1 MIDKIFCVLF
11 IVWDNRIRMW
21 NIGIM
26 KRTLEKQ
33 NDNIVSTK
41 PNKVFREIEKIRLS
55 LTKEPNNAKLHL
67 RLGDLYVKWH
77 LDTSNSFQYIDEA
90 ITEYQI
96 ALESYVEHAE
106 LFYKIGKAF
115 YYKGD
120 FDKANNYL
128 DLAIGK
134 KKDYSQAY
142 YLKADIF
149 TKKANFS
156 EARRFAKMATKGLF
170 NTSNAHFLLSKL
182 YDKSSFKD
190 FKLSMLSFWEW
201 VLSVVTLPFDK
212 DAVEDVFINMYYFL
226 FYSPLF
232 LRGVCLL
239 GAKSY
244 DKAATLF
251 QNAIEK
257 NPGMAS
263 LYCLLADVYIASGHY
278 EDAICELK
286 MAIWLDSLNI
296 QAYRRLCR
304 AYEEQGDYEKAI
316 EIYYKLIAMAPN
328 MPDLYSNLGNIF
340 YIKGEFELAIKHY
353 QTAITINPN
362 KRWTSVIAQTL
373 GFVYQ
378 ENKQDVDSAIS
389 AYQTAY
395 MLTPDDIDIYINM
408 GSAFYDKE
416 DYDNALAIY
425 RKALELAP
433 NNAKIHCNLGFLYW
447 GKGDTEQAL
456 QEYELAIAND
466 KNYAIAHN
474 NLGVIY
480 LDDLGR
486 VQRSIELFK
495 NAIQANPNYALAYFN
510 LARATTIIGDKI
522 EAAKLYQIS
531 QDINKVTNELDPA
544 DIEEKIKELFE

>member
-1 MIDKIFCVLF
+1 MKKTIDKQTESTT
-11 IVWDNRIRMW
+11 N
-21 NIGIM
+21 
-26 KRTLEKQ
+26 
-33 NDNIVSTK
+33 TK
-41 PNKVFREIEKIRLS
+41 PSKVFREIEKIRLS
-55 LTKEPNNAKLHL
+55 LTQEPNNAKLHV
-67 RLGDLYVKWH
+67 RLGDLYVQWH
-77 LDTSNSFQYIDEA
+77 LDITNSFQYIDEA

-96 ALESYVEHAE
+96 ALESYMDSPE
-106 LFYKIGKAF
+106 LFYKLGKAF

-134 KKDYSQAY
+134 KPDFSQAY

-156 EARRFAKMATKGLF
+156 EAQRFAKIASKGLV
-170 NTSNAHFLLSKL
+170 NSSNAHYLLYKL
-182 YDKSSFKD
+182 YDTSSFKD
-190 FKLSMLSFWEW
+190 FKMSLQAQWEKVLSF
-201 VLSVVTLPFDK
+201 LTLPFDK
-212 DAVEDVFINMYYFL
+212 DAIENVLINIYYLHFI
-226 FYSPLF
+226 PLF
-232 LRGVCLL
+232 IKGFYYLS
-239 GAKSY
+239 AKKY
-244 DKAATLF
+244 DKACKLYED
-251 QNAIEK
+251 AIEK
-257 NPGMAS
+257 APGFAS
-263 LYCLLADVYIASGHY
+263 LYCLLGDIYVACGHY
-278 EDAICELK
+278 EDAICEYK

-296 QAYRRLCR
+296 QAYKRLCR
-304 AYEEQGDYEKAI
+304 TYEEQGDYEKAI
-316 EIYYKLIAMAPN
+316 EVYYKLISMAPN

-353 QTAITINPN
+353 QTAITLNPN

-378 ENKQDVDSAIS
+378 ENKQDADSAIS

-395 MLTPDDIDIYINM
+395 MLTPDDIDIYINL

-466 KNYAIAHN
+466 ENYAIAHN

-486 VQRSIELFK
+486 VQKSIELFK
-495 NAIQANPNYALAYFN
+495 NAIKANPNYALAYFN

-522 EAAKLYQIS
+522 EAAKLYQLS
-531 QDINKVTNELDPA
+531 QDINKVTAEIDPH

>member
-1 MIDKIFCVLF
+1 MKEILDKKTELV
-11 IVWDNRIRMW
+11 N
-21 NIGIM
+21 N
-26 KRTLEKQ
+26 
-33 NDNIVSTK
+33 TK
-41 PNKVFREIEKIRLS
+41 SNKVLREIEKLRLS
-55 LTKEPNNAKLHL
+55 LTKDPNNAKLHV
-67 RLGDLYVKWH
+67 RLGDLYVAWH
-77 LDTSNSFQYIDEA
+77 LDISNSYQYIDEA

-96 ALESYVEHAE
+96 ALESYMDEPE

-134 KKDYSQAY
+134 KENYSQAY
-142 YLKADIF
+142 YLKADIY

-156 EARRFAKMATKGLF
+156 EAKRFAKIAAKGLK
-170 NTSNAHFLLSKL
+170 NSSNAHYLLYKL
-182 YDKSSFKD
+182 YDTSSFKN
-190 FKLSMLSFWEW
+190 FKTSMLARWEKL
-201 VLSVVTLPFDK
+201 LSLLTLPFDR
-212 DAVEDVFINMYYFL
+212 DAMENVYLNIYYLRFI
-226 FYSPLF
+226 PLF
-232 LRGVCLL
+232 VL
-239 GAKSY
+239 GFYYLSAKKF
-244 DKAATLF
+244 DKARDLYDA
-251 QNAIEK
+251 AIEK
-257 NPGMAS
+257 APGFAS
-263 LYCLLADVYIASGHY
+263 LYCLLGDIYIACGHY
-278 EDAICELK
+278 EDAICEFK

-304 AYEEQGDYEKAI
+304 AYEEQGDYDKAI
-316 EIYYKLIAMAPN
+316 DIYYKLISLAPN

-340 YIKGEFELAIKHY
+340 YIKGEFELAVKNY
-353 QTAITINPN
+353 QTAITLNPN

-378 ENKQDVDSAIS
+378 ENKQDPDSAIS

-425 RKALELAP
+425 RKALELDP

-456 QEYELAIAND
+456 QEYDLAIKYD
-466 KNYAIAHN
+466 KNYAIAYN

-486 VQRSIELFK
+486 IQKAIELFK
-495 NAIQANPNYALAYFN
+495 SAISANPNYALAYFN
-510 LARATTIIGDKI
+510 LARATTITGDKV

-531 QDINKVTNELDPA
+531 QDINKITMEIDPH
-544 DIEEKIKELFE
+544 DIEEKIKGLFE

>member
-1 MIDKIFCVLF
+1 
-11 IVWDNRIRMW
+11 
-21 NIGIM
+21 M
-26 KRTLEKQ
+26 KRTLEAEIE
-33 NDNIVSTK
+33 NINKTK
-41 PNKVFREIEKIRLS
+41 SSKVFREIEKLRLS
-55 LTKEPNNAKLHL
+55 LTKDPNNAKLHV
-67 RLGDLYVKWH
+67 RLGDLYVAWH
-77 LDTSNSFQYIDEA
+77 LDITNSYQYIDEA

-96 ALESYVEHAE
+96 ALESYMDSPE
-106 LFYKIGKAF
+106 LFYKLGKAF

-128 DLAIGK
+128 DLAVGK
-134 KKDYSQAY
+134 KADYSQAY

-156 EARRFAKMATKGLF
+156 EAKRFAKIAAKGLV
-170 NTSNAHFLLSKL
+170 NSSNAHYLLYRL
-182 YDKSSFKD
+182 YDTSSFKN
-190 FKLSMLSFWEW
+190 FKISMAASWERLLSL
-201 VLSVVTLPFDK
+201 LTLPFDK
-212 DAVEDVFINMYYFL
+212 DAVENVCINFFYWRYLPMFLLGLYY
-226 FYSPLF
+226 
-232 LRGVCLL
+232 L
-239 GAKSY
+239 GAKKFE
-244 DKAATLF
+244 KARDLYEK
-251 QNAIEK
+251 AIEK
-257 NPGMAS
+257 APGFAS
-263 LYCLLADVYIASGHY
+263 LYCCLGDTYVACGHF
-278 EDAICELK
+278 EDAICEYK

-316 EIYYKLIAMAPN
+316 EIYYKLISIAPN

-340 YIKGEFELAIKHY
+340 YIKGEFELAVKNY
-353 QTAITINPN
+353 QTAITLNPN

-425 RKALELAP
+425 RKALELDP
-433 NNAKIHCNLGFLYW
+433 DNAKIHCNLGFLYW
-447 GKGDTEQAL
+447 GKGDTEQAM
-456 QEYELAIAND
+456 QEYELAIQND
-466 KNYAIAHN
+466 KNYAIAYN
-474 NLGVIY
+474 NLGVIF

-495 NAIQANPNYALAYFN
+495 SAIETNPNYALAYFN

-522 EAAKLYQIS
+522 EAAKLYQVS
-531 QDINKVTNELDPA
+531 QDINKVTSEIDPS
-544 DIEEKIKELFE
+544 DIDEKIKELFE

>member
-1 MIDKIFCVLF
+1 
-11 IVWDNRIRMW
+11 
-21 NIGIM
+21 M
-26 KRTLEKQ
+26 KRTLDKQ
-33 NDNIVSTK
+33 TENTTSTK
-41 PNKVFREIEKIRLS
+41 PSKVYREIEKIRLS
-55 LTKEPNNAKLHL
+55 LTKEPNNAKLHV
-67 RLGDLYVKWH
+67 RLGDLYVQWH
-77 LDTSNSFQYIDEA
+77 LDITNSFQYIDEA

-96 ALESYVEHAE
+96 ALESYMDSPE

-120 FDKANNYL
+120 LDKAQNYL
-128 DLAIGK
+128 DLAIDK
-134 KKDYSQAY
+134 KPDYSQAY
-142 YLKADIF
+142 YLKADIY

-156 EARRFAKMATKGLF
+156 EAQRYARMATKGLF
-170 NTSNAHFLLSKL
+170 NSSSAHHLLYKL
-182 YDKSSFKD
+182 YDTSSFKD
-190 FKLSMLSFWEW
+190 FKLSLLAKWEHFLS
-201 VLSVVTLPFDK
+201 LITLPFDK
-212 DAVEDVFINMYYFL
+212 DAVENVFINVYYLHFI
-226 FYSPLF
+226 PLF
-232 LRGVCLL
+232 ML
-239 GAKSY
+239 GFYYLSAKKY
-244 DKAATLF
+244 DKAVSLYE
-251 QNAIEK
+251 NAIEK
-257 NPGMAS
+257 APGFAS
-263 LYCLLADVYIASGHY
+263 LYCLLGDVYVACGHY
-278 EDAICELK
+278 EDAICEYK

-296 QAYRRLCR
+296 QAYRRLCKT
-304 AYEEQGDYEKAI
+304 YEEQGDYEKAI
-316 EIYYKLIAMAPN
+316 EIYYKLISMAPN

-353 QTAITINPN
+353 QTAITLNPN

-378 ENKQDVDSAIS
+378 ENKQDADSAIS

-447 GKGDTEQAL
+447 GKGDTEQAI

-466 KNYAIAHN
+466 NNYAIAHN

-486 VQRSIELFK
+486 VQKSIELFK
-495 NAIQANPNYALAYFN
+495 SAIQANPNYALAYFN

-522 EAAKLYQIS
+522 EAAKLYQLS
-531 QDINKVTNELDPA
+531 QDINKVTAEIDPQ